1 MPSIRPIDLRTLDTI
16 FGMEGGYVLD
26 FSNRTFS
33 EFFQNEFNID
43 IDDATYA
50 EDGGSKGKRLKCF
63 LKKVKPEVAVKVLE
77 RLWEY
82 RERVRRLAGREEG
95 VPHAYGLLLDI
106 VRRLGGQMPPAHQPQ
121 HVPQPAVDFTA
132 FDSFASDLIALWDNA
147 PQRRGILFEDYLRRL
162 FQAHG
167 FDAKGG
173 FRIVGE
179 QIDGSFIFQNH
190 TYLLEAKWHQHP
202 ADAAMLRAF
211 WGKVGERMTWTRG
224 LFISYNGFT
233 REGLSAFGRG
243 KSVICMSGQDI
254 HEAMQKRITL
264 DKVLKAKL
272 RHADET
278 GEIFAEVREIF

>member
-1 MPSIRPIDLRTLDTI
+1 MPMIRPIDFRTLDTI
-16 FGMEGGYVLD
+16 FDMSGGYVLN
-26 FSNRTFS
+26 FTNRTFS
-33 EFFQNEFNID
+33 EFFVSEFNID
-43 IDDATYA
+43 IEDQTYSDD
-50 EDGGSKGKRLKCF
+50 GPSKAKRLKCF
-63 LKKVKPEVAVKVLE
+63 LRKVKPEVAAEVLE

-82 RERVRRLAGREEG
+82 RERIRKFKGSDED
-95 VPHAYGLLLDI
+95 VPNAYGLLLDI
-106 VRRLGGQMPPAHQPQ
+106 IRRLGGQMSPDSQQ
-121 HVPQPAVDFTA
+121 RHVPQPAVDFTA
-132 FDSFASDLIALWDNA
+132 FNSFAHDLLSLWGNA

-162 FQAHG
+162 FNAHG

-179 QIDGSFIFQNH
+179 QIDGSFVFQTH

-202 ADAAMLRAF
+202 TDAAMLRAF
-211 WGKVGERMTWTRG
+211 SGKVGERMTWTRG

-254 HEAMQKRITL
+254 HEAMQKRVTL
-264 DKVLKAKL
+264 DKVLSAKL

-278 GEIFAEVREIF
+278 GEIFAEVRELF